1 MAKLFWV
8 LFAILILFAFLGD
21 SYSIP
26 KRSNE
31 LRRRANS
38 STDSLRFSPLCVPC
52 TAAVWTMWLAMK
64 LDMTESVVLEFAS
77 LICKLVAKQ
86 SWVVCDGITTQFR
99 DEFFYVFRRLA
110 DKSPSEICG
119 LILNECSDPDDPD
132 ESGWTV
138 ALPPKPT
145 KEIKALLDKKKAQF
159 AQPPVPGQRYFRVL
173 QLSDMH
179 VDFEYEPGSEAECDL
194 PICCRP
200 STGTPQ
206 KPAGYWGTVGRCD
219 IPYRTL
225 RNMLEHIKS
234 THEIDYIML
243 SGDFI
248 NHADWSYSVD
258 EHMGALRNVSAL
270 IRQYFPMTPT
280 YWAIGNHEGVPVNS
294 FAPHFVD
301 ERFWPIW
308 LYEEFLNMSSPWL
321 NDEASKTVLY
331 RGSYSVKVIDGLRLI
346 SLNTGFCENTNFFL
360 YLNQSDPDGTM
371 SWFVT
376 ELFKAELSGESVHV
390 LSHIPPGDGECL
402 EGWARNYYRVVQRF
416 SDTIKA
422 QFFGH
427 VHFDHFTVFYEDMH
441 NISSTPIGVLY
452 AAPSVT
458 TFADMNPAY
467 RIYEVDYSDEF
478 KVVDIKNYYADLTKA
493 DEKKPPKW
501 ELLYT
506 AKAKYGLRD
515 LSPTS
520 WNNVVNSIF
529 QEARTARKY
538 TRNAFRTRKP
548 ACDTECQLNLLCLL
562 RMGHHNS
569 TLYCP
574 QALPQRRVV
583 LTDGNTG

>member
-1 MAKLFWV
+1 MAKPFWV
-8 LFAILILFAFLGD
+8 LLATVILLAFLVD

-26 KRSNE
+26 KRSHE
-31 LRRRANS
+31 LQHRANL
-38 STDSLRFSPLCVPC
+38 STTPLRFSPLCVPC
-52 TAAVWTMWLAMK
+52 TAAVWTMWLLKFCSYFRLAMK
-64 LDMTESVVLEFAS
+64 LDMTEPVVLEFAS

-119 LILNECSDPDDPD
+119 LILDECADPNDPD

-145 KEIKALLDKKKAQF
+145 KEVQALLDKKKAQF
-159 AQPPVPGQRYFRVL
+159 AQPAVPAQRYFRVL

-200 STGTPQ
+200 TTGTPQ

-248 NHADWSYSVD
+248 NHADWSYSKD
-258 EHMGALRNVSAL
+258 EHVGALRNVSAL
-270 IRQYFPMTPT
+270 IRQFFPMTPT

-321 NDEASKTVLY
+321 NDEASKAVLY

-376 ELFKAELSGESVHV
+376 ELFKVSLKRMSIVIQS
-390 LSHIPPGDGECL
+390 I
-402 EGWARNYYRVVQRF
+402 RF
-416 SDTIKA
+416 ADTVKA

-478 KVVDIKNYYADLTKA
+478 KVVDIKNFYADLNKA
-493 DEKKPPKW
+493 DENKPPKW

-538 TRNAFRTRKP
+538 IRSAFRTRKP

-574 QALPQRRVV
+574 QTLPQRRVV
-583 LTDGNTG
+583 LTSENTG